1 MLHLNLN
8 RRSTGRQEKVK
19 IPVVIRDTPKVM
31 VIEDDLNM
39 YSLLQMLLEFEG
51 YEVVFWEGGEEIQ
64 QIVDAGSREKPELI
78 LMDVHLRHLNGFEVL
93 RSLKEKPGL
102 DQVRVLIASGVDMT
116 EKSQQEGADGFILKP
131 FMPDELV
138 EKIGQTIR

>member
-1 MLHLNLN
+1 
-8 RRSTGRQEKVK
+8 
-19 IPVVIRDTPKVM
+19 VVIRDTPKIM

-39 YSLLQMLLEFEG
+39 FSLLQMLLEFEG
-51 YEVVFWEGGEEIQ
+51 YKVVYWEGGEEIQ
-64 QIVDAGSREKPELI
+64 QIVEAVSREKPELI

-93 RSLKEKPGL
+93 RSLRKKSEL
-102 DQVRVLIASGVDMT
+102 DQVRVLISSGVDMT

-138 EKIGQTIR
+138 DKIGQTIG